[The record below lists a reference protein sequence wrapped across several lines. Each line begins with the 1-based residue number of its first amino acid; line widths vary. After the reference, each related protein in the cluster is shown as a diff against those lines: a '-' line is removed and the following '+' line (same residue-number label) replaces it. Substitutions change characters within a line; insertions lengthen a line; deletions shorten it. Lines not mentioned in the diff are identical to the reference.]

1 MINEGVRL
9 FLSIAASQLLYQ
21 YRGHV
26 LCRIS
31 KANYST
37 NHPVPIY
44 LEMCA
49 STSPGMQNEPFQ
61 YNQIIPYPFVGR
73 DEASVANEINGLR
86 HDCTGSIPLP
96 KWAERLSQTY
106 EVSYFGY
113 IQLFLAIW
121 NHLITWYIL

>member
-1 MINEGVRL
+1 
-9 FLSIAASQLLYQ
+9 
-21 YRGHV
+21 
-26 LCRIS
+26 
-31 KANYST
+31 
-37 NHPVPIY
+37 
-44 LEMCA
+44 
-49 STSPGMQNEPFQ
+49 MQNEPFQ

-96 KWAERLSQTY
+96 KWAERLSQTC

-121 NHLITWYIL
+121 NQLITFPGRCSKDVEIPRDLPCTIQENNFDFIFDPFSSNFERL